1 MALGYLEGSFS
12 QTALEEAYIAF
23 TLDNQLDVAPEN
35 FNILKMLVGWT
46 DYFPSLRT
54 KATLELTEA
63 VFQGGEVTSFASLE
77 QLLCY
82 LNFITPDLL
91 KLLRKRTNVDSSSSN
106 LNEAEKY
113 NV

>member
-23 TLDNQLDVAPEN
+23 VLDNQLDVSPDN

-46 DYFPSLRT
+46 DYFPTLRAKT
-54 KATLELTEA
+54 TLELTEA
-63 VFQGGEVTSFASLE
+63 VFQGGEVSAFASLE

-82 LNFITPDLL
+82 INFITPDLL
-91 KLLRKRTNVDSSSSN
+91 KLLRKRSNAESSN
-106 LNEAEKY
+106 SNI
-113 NV
+113 N

>member
-1 MALGYLEGSFS
+1 
-12 QTALEEAYIAF
+12 
-23 TLDNQLDVAPEN
+23 
-35 FNILKMLVGWT
+35 MLVGWT
-46 DYFPSLRT
+46 DYFPSLRA

-77 QLLCY
+77 QFICY
-82 LNFITPDLL
+82 VNFITPDLL

-106 LNEAEKY
+106 INEGEKY